1 MPLVAATV
9 AGVLLA
15 VVLPAAPA
23 AAATAPPRAMYVW
36 QWQDPQAV
44 VSVATQRGVGTL
56 FVAVPADLTTSPQL
70 PAVRALVA
78 AATANGLR
86 VDALGGDPGWVDQP
100 TWAVDHWLRP
110 TLATGLFSG
119 VHVDVEPWATPAW
132 TKKQATT
139 VSRYLTLL
147 DTLVGAAGPR
157 PVEADIPF
165 WFDGVTAG
173 RRSTLDREVMRRVA
187 GVTVMAYRNTASGSD
202 GTIALAAT
210 ELAVGA
216 SLGKPVR
223 VGQETMFLGTD
234 PVSVKQTFDGQTLT
248 RMESQLA
255 LVDAGAGAYASYAG
269 IAVHDYTAWSA
280 MAP

>member
-1 MPLVAATV
+1 MTLVATTL
-9 AGVLLA
+9 AGALLA
-15 VVLPAAPA
+15 VALPAGPA

-56 FVAVPADLTTSPQL
+56 FVAVPADLATSSQL

-78 AATANGLR
+78 AATASGLR

-100 TWAVDHWLRP
+100 TWALDHWLRP

-119 VHVDVEPWATPAW
+119 VHVDVEPWTTSAW
-132 TKKQATT
+132 TKKQGTT

-147 DTLVGAAGPR
+147 DTLVAAASPR

-173 RRSTLDREVMRRVA
+173 KRSTLDREVMRRVA
-187 GVTVMAYRNTASGSD
+187 GVTVMAYRNTATGTD

-216 SLGKPVR
+216 SLGTPVR

-234 PVSVKQTFDGQTLT
+234 PVSVKQTFYGQTLT

-255 LVDAGAGAYASYAG
+255 LVDAGAGAYAAYAG